1 MNFKYDAPL
10 VLQSGPQ
17 ELRASKITCGV
28 TTVELSD
35 GRVLWLTLAVDSV
48 SPNAADKS
56 AVDIKH
62 TITVE
67 VMTKPEFPVAAG
79 TETMQ

>member
-1 MNFKYDAPL
+1 MNFKYDQPL

-17 ELRASKITCGV
+17 ELRIAKVTHGT

-35 GRVLWLTLAVDSV
+35 GRVLWLTLGVDSV
-48 SPNAADKS
+48 SPNAADKN
-56 AVDIKH
+56 AVDIRH

-79 TETMQ
+79 TGTVQ

>member
-1 MNFKYDAPL
+1 MTFTYEHPL

-17 ELRASKITCGV
+17 ELKIAKITTG
-28 TTVELSD
+28 TTQVELSD
-35 GRVLWLTLAVDSV
+35 GRVLWITLGVDSV
-48 SPNAADKS
+48 SPNAIDKT

-67 VMTKPEFPVAAG
+67 MMTKPEFPVASAP
-79 TETMQ
+79 TTVQ